1 MIQKTLTYKD
11 FNGTERKEDFYFH
24 LSQPELV
31 DINIHFGGEL
41 SDIVAPLVAETKDEK
56 LALQNKLKLYEI
68 FKYLFLRAYG
78 EKSEDGRRFIKSE
91 QKTEEFQETA
101 AYAALLMSLVENE
114 EEMQTF
120 CNGLTA

>member
-11 FNGTERKEDFYFH
+11 YNGTERKEDFYFH
-24 LSQPELV
+24 LSQPELI
-31 DINIHFGGEL
+31 DINMHFGGEL
-41 SDIVAPLVAETKDEK
+41 SDIVAPLVEETKDEK
-56 LALQNKLKLYEI
+56 VALQNRLKLYEI

-91 QKTEEFQETA
+91 QKTEEFQQTA
-101 AYAALLMSLVENE
+101 AYAALLMGLVESE
-114 EEMQTF
+114 EEMEAF